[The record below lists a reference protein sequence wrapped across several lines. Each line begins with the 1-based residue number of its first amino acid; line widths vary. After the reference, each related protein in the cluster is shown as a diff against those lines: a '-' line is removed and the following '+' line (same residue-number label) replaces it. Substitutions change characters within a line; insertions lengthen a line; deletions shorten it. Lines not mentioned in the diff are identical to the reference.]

1 MMKEKKELKAELD
14 KALADLKKRDGN
26 SDEMDS
32 LNAELK
38 SQIET
43 LKKKLTDSEL
53 QLEIIQD

>member
-26 SDEMDS
+26 SDEMDA

-53 QLEIIQD
+53 QLEII